1 MKILPIDG
9 FGLGRK
15 IALNF
20 TFGVVFILIINGVFL
35 GYKLLNKQVTPEKI
49 NISTSQENADKL
61 KTQLVYSSGEE
72 GYGNFYS
79 NALDAV
85 ITYPKEKFSFTDYG
99 RDVLIEPKSQK
110 RFDSVVFNSIHMYR
124 FAQETIGENIDEFL
138 INELKSDTTIISS
151 ELIDSK
157 DEAGIRKI
165 KFKTKEK
172 SIFSKIEQEK
182 VQLFLTHKISNDYF
196 LVKISYLGGFANQQ
210 LENDLKKLLTE
221 GIKLGSEG
229 IEKDIKVVIEP
240 YVPTASGLSFNYDR
254 TKWSGSSDAEHV
266 VDFEFIREDKSK
278 EKLTSLKIGFE
289 VEGSPSFEKSLS
301 AAKEKEALKKTGL
314 YKDSYKLLTDA
325 EPVQLLG
332 TTFYKSISKYLYD
345 GSVDLGVLAYDSFN
359 ITYFGYVKD
368 LNSYVVINIDTADL
382 NSQGLKEAEIVAGTL
397 NVQILPKSISANYAN
412 LQRRVLGTRTDEN
425 NGVEIDKPSV
435 LGQNSIVHIFNNSCV
450 DTTIVSMPE
459 TSQYNGKKY
468 RICSAGEGTGFFVN
482 ENGNL
487 ITNSHV
493 ANPSPEDIVYTDINN
508 SDSKFWIDYATGFLS
523 NFGSEEELYATFGS
537 TQELMIA
544 LLERFVADIDNSNI
558 KLEKDYEN
566 YLEGKNA
573 FEFDYTLRDLKDK
586 DKHIRASLVDGTIDS
601 GVRSSYDAIQ
611 QWKNGTPEEDI
622 VAGINTPD
630 IAVLKVEKNSEIAN
644 FPGLILENP
653 NLVTVGQN
661 IQAIGFPGV
670 ADNRSL
676 FSKEASTIPTITK
689 GTISAIKPN
698 VNSTF
703 NLIQIDASINHG
715 NSGGPVLNNKGKV
728 IGISTYGVS
737 PEESGGNFNAAVSV
751 ESIQKILTK
760 NNIDNQIGQAS
771 VYLEDGL
778 DNLLRTYYSLAVTDL
793 TKSKELYNSK
803 YDLITPLI
811 NISEEKISLGED
823 NSPLIVI
830 GSLELKK
837 NDVIIII
844 GITSIVVLLILI
856 LLIILIIR
864 SHKKIHGTMAR
875 IEQNQIP
882 TSPIAQPLVNQTP
895 YQPSN
900 LDQNVYQAP
909 PANIYQGPL
918 PTEPPIQ
925 NPQNPLNPQ
934 QQ

>member
-1 MKILPIDG
+1 MNILPIDAS
-9 FGLGRK
+9 GLGRK

-20 TFGVVFILIINGVFL
+20 TLGVIFILIINAVFV
-35 GYKLLNKQVTPEKI
+35 GYKLLNRQGTPEKI

-61 KTQLVYSSGEE
+61 KTQLVYNSEEE

-85 ITYPKEKFSFTDYG
+85 ITYPKEKFGFTDSG
-99 RDVLIEPKSQK
+99 RSVLIEPKSQK
-110 RFDSVVFNSIHMYR
+110 RFDSVVFNSLFLYK
-124 FAQETIGENIDEFL
+124 FDQETVGENIDQFL
-138 INELKSDTTIISS
+138 INELRSDTTIINS
-151 ELIDSK
+151 ELIDAK
-157 DEAGIRKI
+157 NEREIRKI

-172 SIFSKIEQEK
+172 SIFSKNDQDKIQM
-182 VQLFLTHKISNDYF
+182 FLVHKIDNVYF
-196 LVKISYLGGFANQQ
+196 LVKISYLGGFANHQ
-210 LENDLKKLLTE
+210 LENDLEKLLTE
-221 GIKLGSEG
+221 GINPGSEG
-229 IEKDIKVVIEP
+229 IEKDIQVVIEP
-240 YVPTASGLSFNYDR
+240 YVLTDSGLSFNFDR

-266 VDFEFIREDKSK
+266 VNLEYKREDQSK
-278 EKLTSLKIGFE
+278 EKLTSLTIGFE
-289 VEGSPSFEKSLS
+289 VDSDASFEKSLP
-301 AAKEKEALKKTGL
+301 AAKEKEALKKNGV
-314 YKDSYKLLTDA
+314 YKDSYRLLTDA
-325 EPVQLLG
+325 EPVEMLG
-332 TTFYKSISKYLYD
+332 TTFYKSTSTYTSD
-345 GSVDLGVLAYDSFN
+345 CCSDLGIPAYKAFSV
-359 ITYFGYVKD
+359 TYFGYVKE
-368 LNSYVVINIDTADL
+368 LNSYLAIHIDTDDL
-382 NSQGLKEAEIVAGTL
+382 NSQGSKEAEIITATL
-397 NVQILPKSISANYAN
+397 DVQILTKSISANYTN
-412 LQRRVLGTRTDEN
+412 LQRRVLGTRTEN
-425 NGVEIDKPSV
+425 NNDVEIDKPSV

-459 TSQYNGKKY
+459 TSQYNGKQY
-468 RICSAGEGTGFFVN
+468 RICSAGEGTGFFIN

-493 ANPSPEDIVYTDINN
+493 ANPSPEDIVYADINN
-508 SDSKFWIDYATGFLS
+508 ADSKFWIDYATGFLS
-523 NFGSEEELYATFGS
+523 NFTTEEELYATFETS
-537 TQELMIA
+537 QDLLIA
-544 LLERFVADIDNSNI
+544 ILERFIADIDNNNI

-586 DKHIRASLVDGTIDS
+586 DKHIKASLVDGTIDS
-601 GVRSSYDAIQ
+601 AIRSSYDAIQ

-630 IAVLKVEKNSEIAN
+630 VAVLKVEKNSEIAN

-715 NSGGPVLNNKGKV
+715 NSGGPVLNSKGRV

-751 ESIQKILTK
+751 ESIQKILVK

-771 VYLEDGL
+771 VYLENGL

-844 GITSIVVLLILI
+844 GITSIVVLIVLI

-864 SHKKIHGTMAR
+864 SHKKMHGTMAR

-882 TSPIAQPLVNQTP
+882 NYPAQPQVNQSP
-895 YQPSN
+895 YQPVN
-900 LDQNVYQAP
+900 PAQNVYQQTP
-909 PANIYQGPL
+909 PTNISQGPL
-918 PTEPPIQ
+918 QTETPI
-925 NPQNPLNPQ
+925 QNPLNPQ
-934 QQ
+934 Q